1 MNNTQVNFI
10 VDHKLDIDS
19 NYILFYYHIKYS
31 QQIFTFHLDKLK
43 NMSMK
48 FAAGLICQWDS
59 RAYYGMTKLKHI
71 NHIRLKFVL
80 IRYKTGYISTCQCF
94 LCTLSFECT
103 TKFQVNFINQFPF
116 PFVLKQSMQKIS
128 ILIVLWAKCF
138 HNSYSCYVNWITVL
152 WILIL
157 GFFPK
162 NHVSVLTYQN
172 SLIIL

>member
-1 MNNTQVNFI
+1 MNFI

-103 TKFQVNFINQFPF
+103 TKFQVNFINTKF
-116 PFVLKQSMQKIS
+116 
-128 ILIVLWAKCF
+128 F
-138 HNSYSCYVNWITVL
+138 HSCLVNWLTVL
-152 WILIL
+152 QLLIF
-157 GFFPK
+157 GVSIFTSK
-162 NHVSVLTYQN
+162 NSSQICGKHF
-172 SLIIL
+172 IED